1 MYDNIHIE
9 VMYIVYSVAYFCDV
23 TYSINSFILLTFLNS
38 HYSVEPQSYD
48 VPKPDGHIR
57 MVCISDTH
65 NRTDNLKLPDGDI
78 LIHAGDFS
86 NVGLEGD
93 IHRFTEFLTKQH
105 HKHKVITVTIV
116 TIT

>member
-1 MYDNIHIE
+1 MVYYILVWMAKCIDIHMYVLH
-9 VMYIVYSVAYFCDV
+9 C
-23 TYSINSFILLTFLNS
+23 
-38 HYSVEPQSYD
+38 SVEPQSYE

-65 NRTDNLKLPDGDI
+65 NRTDGLKLPDGDI

-93 IHRFTEFLTKQH
+93 IRRFTEFLTWQH
-105 HKHKVITVTIV
+105 HKHKVTVV
-116 TIT
+116 RKARA

>member
-1 MYDNIHIE
+1 MI
-9 VMYIVYSVAYFCDV
+9 YIIIQY
-23 TYSINSFILLTFLNS
+23 TLLIF
-38 HYSVEPQSYD
+38 SVEPQSHD

-65 NRTDNLKLPDGDI
+65 NRTDGLKVPDGDI

-93 IHRFTEFLTKQH
+93 IYRFTEFLTSQH
-105 HKHKVITVTIV
+105 HKHKVAVITT
-116 TIT
+116 